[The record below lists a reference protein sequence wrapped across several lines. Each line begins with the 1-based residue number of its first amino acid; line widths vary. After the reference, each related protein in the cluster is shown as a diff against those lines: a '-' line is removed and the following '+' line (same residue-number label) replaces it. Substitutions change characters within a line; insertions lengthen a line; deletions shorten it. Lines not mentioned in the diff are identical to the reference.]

1 MNIIQRVIGVLGV
14 SALVFVVFIRPPLRL
29 GGTDAYSGC
38 LLPSGKTS
46 PGCLEAATLDLAP
59 LLSRGITI
67 IVCTVGL
74 VLLTAGKLPR
84 QAKH

>member
-14 SALVFVVFIRPPLRL
+14 SALLFLVFVHPPLRL

-38 LLPSGKTS
+38 LLQNGQTS

-74 VLLTAGKLPR
+74 VMLTAGKLPGQTR
-84 QAKH
+84 